1 MAKIGNLFVVA
12 APSGAGKHT
21 ILRKVLEKD
30 PDIEYSIS
38 ATTRAPREGEIDG
51 THYFFIDRTDF
62 EQRVA
67 RGEFVE
73 WAEVHGN
80 LYGTLR
86 TELAQRLDSGKDIV
100 LELDVQGM
108 RNLVA
113 LYPDAATVFIMAPS
127 IEILAQRLRKR
138 GANTDEDTAVRLK
151 NARDEIAA
159 RHAFQYII
167 INDELDKAVADM
179 EAIIRAQRCRSQQ
192 QESRLG
198 MIPRRLRSKKT

>member
-1 MAKIGNLFVVA
+1 MANIGNLFVVA

-21 ILRKVLEKD
+21 ILRKVLDKD
-30 PDIEYSIS
+30 PNLVYCIS
-38 ATTRAPREGEIDG
+38 ATSRTPRESEIEG
-51 THYFFIDRTDF
+51 IHYFFFDRIAF
-62 EQRVA
+62 EQGIDQ
-67 RGEFVE
+67 GEFVE

-86 TELAQRLDSGKDIV
+86 DELTRRLESGKDIV

-108 RNLVA
+108 RNLTA
-113 LYPDAATVFIMAPS
+113 LYPDAATVFIMASS

-138 GANTDEDTAVRLK
+138 GANTEEDMAVRLK

-167 INDELDKAVADM
+167 INDELDEAVADM
-179 EAIIRAQRCRSQQ
+179 QAIVRAQRCRSARQ
-192 QESRLG
+192 
-198 MIPRRLRSKKT
+198 P

>member
-30 PDIEYSIS
+30 PNIEYSIS